1 MSSFQ
6 GYAGTP
12 GSEQAPNKS
21 PSHVPDDFSTPNA
34 TVSTPIHQPPLSP
47 TATPRERER
56 GPDARADARR
66 GAGAPADEEEES
78 LRSRSRCRRRR
89 SGTWRRSEGA
99 QRLARLEAQRAAERT
114 TPADPNLGTPGG
126 ESAGDED
133 VEDDDDDD
141 DEDDARSEDEDDEE
155 IDESLALAWRLQQED
170 DDRALLMAL
179 NGGREPPAGV
189 TARNVSPSQMTHDQL
204 MELGDNIGKVS
215 KGAASSAV
223 DALPTC
229 KYCDAADHGA
239 IAGDQC
245 AICRMEF
252 EPDDGALRAPCGHAE
267 HAECLDQWL
276 LINRSCPSAR
286 RTSRRWRR
294 DRRGVDAITAPTP
307 TSTPSYL

>member
-47 TATPRERER
+47 YRDPSGNASEAPTPVRTP
-56 GPDARADARR
+56 GA

-78 LRSRSRCRRRR
+78 LR
-89 SGTWRRSEGA
+89 
-99 QRLARLEAQRAAERT
+99 LALQMQEEEARAAERT

-133 VEDDDDDD
+133 VEDDDDDDD

-189 TARNVSPSQMTHDQL
+189 TARNVSPSQMTYDQL

-239 IAGDQC
+239 IVGDQC

-252 EPDDGALRAPCGHAE
+252 EPDDVMRVLPCGHAE

-276 LINRSCPSAR
+276 LINRSCPLCQKDVAPRASAE
-286 RTSRRWRR
+286 TAEESH
-294 DRRGVDAITAPTP
+294 AITAADTDDIDA
-307 TSTPSYL
+307 LLDL

>member
-47 TATPRERER
+47 YRDPSGNASEAPTPVRTP
-56 GPDARADARR
+56 GA

-78 LRSRSRCRRRR
+78 LRLALQMQEEEERYMASQR
-89 SGTWRRSEGA
+89 EGA

-133 VEDDDDDD
+133 AEDDDDDD
-141 DEDDARSEDEDDEE
+141 DDA
-155 IDESLALAWRLQQED
+155 AED

-189 TARNVSPSQMTHDQL
+189 TARNVSPSQMTYDQL

-239 IAGDQC
+239 IVGDQC

-252 EPDDGALRAPCGHAE
+252 EPDDVMRVLPCGHAE

-276 LINRSCPSAR
+276 LINRSCPLCQKDVAPRAGAETAEESH
-286 RTSRRWRR
+286 
-294 DRRGVDAITAPTP
+294 AITAADTDDIDA
-307 TSTPSYL
+307 LLDL